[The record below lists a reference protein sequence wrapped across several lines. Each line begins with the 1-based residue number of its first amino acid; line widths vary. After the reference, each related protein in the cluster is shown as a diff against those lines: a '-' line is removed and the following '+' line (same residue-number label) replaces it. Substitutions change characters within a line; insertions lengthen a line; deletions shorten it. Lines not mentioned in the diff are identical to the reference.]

1 MDSDFTFFVW
11 DFFVMSQWKNP
22 VSPQVYWDRSGN
34 QVRSLWAGYVDL
46 VLVAVCSSRK
56 IMSLETSQIQY
67 LIIYGYWE

>member
-1 MDSDFTFFVW
+1 MISY
-11 DFFVMSQWKNP
+11 WKNP

-56 IMSLETSQIQY
+56 IMSLETSQIQSVSHH
-67 LIIYGYWE
+67 LWLLGVIEII